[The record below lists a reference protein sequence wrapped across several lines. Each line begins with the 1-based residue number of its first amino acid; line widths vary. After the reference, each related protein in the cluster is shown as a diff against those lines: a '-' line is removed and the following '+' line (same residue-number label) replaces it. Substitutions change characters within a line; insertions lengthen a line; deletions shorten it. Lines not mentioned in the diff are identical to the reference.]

1 MQASCDLEI
10 VLDTCVCIMYNYHE
24 SIYNGIVVRGFV
36 NYTFSLLAKKENLE
50 RELTELQSK

>member
-24 SIYNGIVVRGFV
+24 SIYNGIV
-36 NYTFSLLAKKENLE
+36 LE
-50 RELTELQSK
+50 GLYIILFHF